1 MVFESPA
8 YRELNLYVMIEFMSQ
23 LNDALLSAYQRGYRV
38 NDEGVLLKPSGEVA
52 CTLKQKATR
61 GKGYLR
67 SGCLHVPGHK
77 RKLWFYVHR
86 LAAYQW
92 FGEVIFRP
100 GIQVRHLND
109 DSFDNRRENIAIG
122 SQSENMQDKPHKV
135 RVAIGRNGAKHL
147 RALSQKEAQSLIDE
161 RKSGAS
167 YSTLMKKYGIAKG
180 TVSHIVNGKTYP
192 ELSR

>member
-1 MVFESPA
+1 MFESSA
-8 YRELNLYVMIEFMSQ
+8 YRELNLYVMITLMSQ
-23 LNDALLSAYQRGYRV
+23 LNNALLSAYQRGYRV
-38 NDEGVLLKPSGEVA
+38 NDEGVLLKPSGDPA
-52 CTLKQKATR
+52 YTLKAKGTM

-77 RKLWFYVHR
+77 RNLYFFVHR

-100 GIQVRHLND
+100 GIQVRHLNG

-122 SQSENMQDKPHKV
+122 SQSENMQDIPHNV
-135 RVAIGRNGAKHL
+135 RVALGKNAAKHL
-147 RALSQKEAQSLIDE
+147 RALSQKEAQNLIDE
-161 RKSGAS
+161 HKNGAS
-167 YSTLMKKYGIAKG
+167 YSTLMAKYGIAKG

-192 ELSR
+192 ELNR